1 MQEERDIH
9 IVLARVIV
17 LGPMIARVAVVVP
30 AIGLV
35 RASAHASVPDI
46 AIAIVVD
53 NVSGIFYIDIKIGM
67 DFNYS

>member
-1 MQEERDIH
+1 MDIAFDNDMAIA
-9 IVLARVIV
+9 IV
-17 LGPMIARVAVVVP
+17 IA
-30 AIGLV
+30 III
-35 RASAHASVPDI
+35 DI